1 METAQKEATQTL
13 VQAFRDYREK
23 RIHTGDLQTIMDTL
37 RSRMSEAEWTAVK
50 FRAAANDR

>member
-1 METAQKEATQTL
+1 METKQEQATKTL
-13 VQAFRDYREK
+13 IQAFRDYRAGT
-23 RIHTGDLQTIMDTL
+23 IHTGQMRTIMDTL